1 MKFSAAVLLFINLF
15 TLQAAPA
22 ADPETLIFTNVN
34 IVDTRSGNLERN
46 MTVVIKNGQIDG
58 IAKVGL
64 IQESRKIRV
73 VNANGK
79 FLIPG
84 LWDMH
89 VHSAG
94 GSAPA
99 WDEKIIYPLYIA
111 NGVTGVRDM
120 GGDPALLEKRR
131 EHIER
136 GQVLGPHMV
145 LGGPFLA
152 GGKSD
157 SQTIAVNNPAEGRQA
172 VVTLKNR
179 GVDFIKILSNITR
192 PTYMAIAEEARKL
205 KIRFVGHVPDT
216 VSVEE
221 ASAAGQRSIEHLTG
235 ILLACSSREAELRQ
249 QRLDALAKKDFKSYS
264 ENEMQAVSTYN
275 SVKAHHLFVELTDN
289 NTWQVP
295 TLVWD
300 SADAHIGD
308 PDPPDEL
315 KYVPA
320 SVRKQW
326 DPAKLLSATTPEEM
340 AAKKE
345 LASRYIELAGAMHHA
360 DVPFMAGSDGPD
372 PFVVPGFSLHEEL
385 ELLVQA
391 GFSNAEALQTATFS
405 PALFLAKLDH
415 YGVIEKGREADMVL
429 LEGNPLEEI
438 GNTQKIVAVIV
449 RGKYYPRGELDKIL
463 SGIEEAAAKE

>member
-1 MKFSAAVLLFINLF
+1 MRFSAVVLLFITFLA
-15 TLQAAPA
+15 LKAAPA
-22 ADPETLIFTNVN
+22 VEPDTLILTNVN
-34 IVDTRSGNLERN
+34 IIDTRSGNLAHN
-46 MTVVIKNGQIDG
+46 MTVVIKNGRIDA

-73 VNANGK
+73 INTNGK

-89 VHSAG
+89 VHTAG

-111 NGVTGVRDM
+111 NGITGVRDM
-120 GGDPALLEKRR
+120 GGDPTLLQQRR
-131 EHIER
+131 ERIEH
-136 GQVLGPHMV
+136 GQLLGPH
-145 LGGPFLA
+145 LIFGGPSLA

-157 SQTIAVNNPAEGRQA
+157 SQTLAVNTPAEGRQA
-172 VVTLKNR
+172 VVTLNNR
-179 GVDFIKILSNITR
+179 GMDFIKILSNITR

-221 ASAAGQRSIEHLTG
+221 ASAAGQRSIELLTG
-235 ILLACSSREAELRQ
+235 VLLACSSQEAELRQ
-249 QRLDALAKKDFKSYS
+249 QRLDALAKKDFATYS
-264 ENEMQAVSTYN
+264 ETDVRAVSTYDPA
-275 SVKAHHLFVELTDN
+275 KAHHLFVELTDN

-300 SADAHIGD
+300 RADAHIGD
-308 PDPPDEL
+308 PDPPDEF

-326 DPAKLLSATTPEEM
+326 DPNKLLSATRPEEM
-340 AAKKE
+340 ADKKK
-345 LASRYIELAGAMHHA
+345 LALRYIELAGEMHRA
-360 DVPFMAGSDGPD
+360 RVPFMAGSGGPD
-372 PFVVPGFSLHEEL
+372 PFVIPGVSLHEEL

-391 GFSNAEALQTATFS
+391 GFSNAEVLQTATFS

-429 LEGNPLEEI
+429 LDGNPLENI
-438 GNTQKIVAVIV
+438 RNTRKIAAVIV
-449 RGKYYPRGELDKIL
+449 RGKYYPRADLDKIL
-463 SGIEEAAAKE
+463 MGVEEAAAKE